1 MDKIELAIEVIM
13 REKGYVWI
21 EERQDTLERGWHTKE
36 DVDYWLSQN

>member
-21 EERQDTLERGWHTKE
+21 EERQDTIEKGWHTKE
-36 DVDYWLSQN
+36 EVVNYLRN

>member
-21 EERQDTLERGWHTKE
+21 EERQDTIEKGWHTKE
-36 DVDYWLSQN
+36 EVVNYLKN